1 MKKNVTAPLYKK
13 LLEDLKT
20 QLDAGMYKV
29 GDLLPSENDLCKSY
43 NTTRPTVRQ
52 ALSELSAM
60 GYIVRHHGK
69 GSMVSEPKQGLG
81 ILSIK
86 GFTAG
91 IGEKTLRTEILQ
103 KPIKMAWP
111 SAFYDE
117 LSAVEK
123 EAGCIFF
130 SRIRVVNNL
139 PILFEETYI
148 TDYQLPRFISR
159 NLENKSL
166 FKMLSDHYHVE
177 VKEGKQKI
185 WAVSSNKNV
194 SDLLKINLN
203 SPVLHM
209 KRRLKTNIKD
219 LVIYSHIYCNTEN
232 YFLEDGF

>member
-1 MKKNVTAPLYKK
+1 MKKNITPPLYKK
-13 LLEDLKT
+13 LFEDLKV
-20 QLDAGMYKV
+20 QIEAGKYQI
-29 GDLLPSENDLCKSY
+29 GDLLPSENDLCELY
-43 NTTRPTVRQ
+43 HTTRPTVRQ
-52 ALSELSAM
+52 ALSELSTM
-60 GYIVRHHGK
+60 GYIVRKHGK
-69 GSMVSEPKQGLG
+69 GSVVSEPRKGLG

-117 LSAVEK
+117 LSSVEK
-123 EAGCIFF
+123 EAGCIFL
-130 SRIRVVNNL
+130 SRIRIVNNL

-148 TDYQLPRFISR
+148 TDLNLPRFIGR

-166 FKMLSDHYHVE
+166 FKTLSDFYNVE
-177 VKEGKQKI
+177 IKEGKQKI
-185 WAVSSNKNV
+185 LAISANKNV
-194 SDLLKINLN
+194 SELLKININ

-209 KRRLKTNIKD
+209 KRRLKTNVAD
-219 LVIYSHIYCNTEN
+219 LVIYSHLYCNTEN